1 MCIYVYKHT
10 HIHIKMNAS
19 PTFVGW
25 PFPYKYEDIQDLQSS
40 INSNS
45 DRRPPSFKYGSCT
58 GTSGMTE
65 VYEKKHGRQMLI
77 LLGHLAWQVFFGGGD
92 IIHIIK
98 NSSF

>member
-65 VYEKKHGRQMLI
+65 VYEKNMAGRC
-77 LLGHLAWQVFFGGGD
+77 
-92 IIHIIK
+92 
-98 NSSF
+98 